1 MNLFSRLLRLHK
13 RTEQGIETSNP
24 NGCLPE
30 EDFFT
35 EIIGHISETEPAIL
49 FDWLNDYAFAEPR
62 QFTSVRV
69 TTQKRFNP
77 PTGFNIESKLD
88 LVMELD
94 CSRRAFSLESSSVA
108 QGGRSK
114 FGRTTITNVVFA
126 VAIRRRWRTVP
137 RYRASDGIRIPRQ
150 IARSLPSDL
159 SRLAARDAAIRA
171 RK

>member
-24 NGCLPE
+24 NGRLPE

-108 QGGRSK
+108 QGG
-114 FGRTTITNVVFA
+114 A
-126 VAIRRRWRTVP
+126 
-137 RYRASDGIRIPRQ
+137 
-150 IARSLPSDL
+150 L
-159 SRLAARDAAIRA
+159 
-171 RK
+171 

>member
-1 MNLFSRLLRLHK
+1 M
-13 RTEQGIETSNP
+13 
-24 NGCLPE
+24 PE

-94 CSRRAFSLESSSVA
+94 CSRRALSLLNPRRWHK
-108 QGGRSK
+108 GGRSK

-137 RYRASDGIRIPRQ
+137 RYRASDGIRIPSQ
-150 IARSLPSDL
+150 IGRSLPSDL